1 MLFHLLSRRWG
12 DIFWGM
18 APPWTAPDARRLLV
32 QAMTDDA
39 LLKAVAALRASAPDY
54 LTGLLR
60 TGHDEGR
67 AEADLR
73 AMLDLSPDAVLS
85 EAEPTWGLLTGEVAR
100 RGLALP
106 QASGV
111 PSDLP
116 LAEVA
121 DLLAEVR
128 ALLPER
134 FPVPFHEIQAA
145 RAART
150 LLGHPLLP
158 LSWLDLMRLFP
169 GLRLGGLRIFAP
181 GDAAFGD
188 PEIQVHKDLVVFGR
202 SGKDLLHA
210 YGKSGRCYVLPREAA
225 QKGKVRQARLAAGGF
240 TAYLR
245 AVLPAA
251 IAAQRQR
258 AASALSVAAPDPAS
272 AVPDRLPAPSLPRD
286 LPARPSVPPP
296 EPPPP
301 AVGATPEPSAP
312 SSASEEPPAA
322 IPAPAEPPLASAD
335 AEPPPPEAEPKPDLP
350 AGPTA
355 PVFEPSGVAPPSS
368 GDRPVLDPD
377 LAAAL
382 AAPAEPA
389 AAARPAAPS
398 AEARRRRSEAMLERW
413 RLAPPPLP
421 AGMSDEEAILRPAG
435 AVAWR
440 ALCLMTL
447 LAWASGFSLADE
459 ARAVGVPDETVQQ
472 VFGQE
477 VARRL
482 TARERMFL
490 AADPPPD
497 AEREAMGLKA
507 ESLAVLLRALGVLKR
522 LPMPNEDVDPALVF
536 SLGFEV
542 LVRGGKRPPLAITEG
557 VALDLRDFYQRL
569 HWIQRMAQLRG
580 QKGPTGLRGEVLRE
594 RRHAIEWL
602 VSSYEIG
609 FVEWDRV
616 DIGLPLPVA

>member
-1 MLFHLLSRRWG
+1 MS
-12 DIFWGM
+12 
-18 APPWTAPDARRLLV
+18 ASPWTAPDARRLLV
-32 QAMTDDA
+32 QAMADDA

-60 TGHDEGR
+60 AGHDEGR
-67 AEADLR
+67 AETDLR
-73 AMLDLSPDAVLS
+73 ALLDLAPDAVLA
-85 EAEPTWGLLTGEVAR
+85 EAEPTWGLLVGEAAR

-106 QASGV
+106 AAPGT
-111 PSDLP
+111 PSDPP
-116 LAEVA
+116 LSEVA

-128 ALLPER
+128 AVVAER

-145 RAART
+145 RAGRT

-158 LSWLDLMRLFP
+158 LSWVDLMRLFP
-169 GLRLGGLRIFAP
+169 GLRLGGLRLFEP
-181 GDAAFGD
+181 GDAAFSD

-210 YGKSGRCYVLPREAA
+210 YGKSGRCYVLPRDAA
-225 QKGKVRQARLAAGGF
+225 QRGKVRQARLAAPGF
-240 TAYLR
+240 VAYLR

-251 IAAQRQR
+251 VAAQRQR
-258 AASALSVAAPDPAS
+258 LPVMPAPAAGAPAVPSASEAVPSALPLEPVSVPPSETPAPDAPAPAPVPDPVPDPVAVPEPAPEPAPEAAGSAEATEPEPAPAASVPEVVSVLPATEALIPTGAEGEPPPLVQPALSEQ
-272 AVPDRLPAPSLPRD
+272 PAPSD
-286 LPARPSVPPP
+286 
-296 EPPPP
+296 
-301 AVGATPEPSAP
+301 GGGSA
-312 SSASEEPPAA
+312 
-322 IPAPAEPPLASAD
+322 
-335 AEPPPPEAEPKPDLP
+335 
-350 AGPTA
+350 
-355 PVFEPSGVAPPSS
+355 
-368 GDRPVLDPD
+368 LDPD

-382 AAPAEPA
+382 AAPSEP
-389 AAARPAAPS
+389 PASAKPPAPS
-398 AEARRRRSEAMLERW
+398 AEARRRRSEAMLARW

-421 AGMSDEEAILRPAG
+421 AGLSDEEAILRPAG

-459 ARAVGVPDETVQQ
+459 ARAVGVPDETVQH

-536 SLGFEV
+536 NLGFEV
-542 LVRGGKRPPLAITEG
+542 LVRGGKRPPLAITEAM
-557 VALDLRDFYQRL
+557 ALDLRDFYQRL

-602 VSSYEIG
+602 VRSYESG

>member
-1 MLFHLLSRRWG
+1 MTPS
-12 DIFWGM
+12 
-18 APPWTAPDARRLLV
+18 WTAPDARRLLV
-32 QAMTDDA
+32 QAMADDA

-60 TGHDEGR
+60 AGHDEGR
-67 AEADLR
+67 AERDLR
-73 AMLDLSPDAVLS
+73 EILALGPDAVLAA
-85 EAEPTWGLLTGEVAR
+85 AEPTWSLLAGEAER
-100 RGLALP
+100 RQLVLP
-106 QASGV
+106 PV
-111 PSDLP
+111 PAAPPDAPLSDV
-116 LAEVA
+116 E

-128 ALLPER
+128 ALVPGQ

-169 GLRLGGLRIFAP
+169 GLRLGGLRLFAP
-181 GDAAFGD
+181 GDAAFSD
-188 PEIQVHKDLVVFGR
+188 PEIQVHRDLVVFGR

-225 QKGKVRQARLAAGGF
+225 RKGKVRQARLAAPGF
-240 TAYLR
+240 VAYLR

-258 AASALSVAAPDPAS
+258 AAAVPVLEAPSASFPAAAAPPEALVSPPSPADEPPLVPRPAPTSALADAGPGNLPDVLPVPADL
-272 AVPDRLPAPSLPRD
+272 APAPE
-286 LPARPSVPPP
+286 APS
-296 EPPPP
+296 PP
-301 AVGATPEPSAP
+301 AVLPSLEPS
-312 SSASEEPPAA
+312 SPADVL
-322 IPAPAEPPLASAD
+322 PAEPA
-335 AEPPPPEAEPKPDLP
+335 
-350 AGPTA
+350 AG
-355 PVFEPSGVAPPSS
+355 G
-368 GDRPVLDPD
+368 LDPD

-389 AAARPAAPS
+389 APAKPPAPS

-413 RLAPPPLP
+413 RLPPPPLP
-421 AGMSDEEAILRPAG
+421 AGMADEEAILRPAG

-440 ALCLMTL
+440 ALCLMSL

-490 AADPPPD
+490 AADPPSEQD
-497 AEREAMGLKA
+497 CEAMGLKA
-507 ESLAVLLRALGVLKR
+507 ESLAVLLRALGILKR

-536 SLGFEV
+536 SLGFQV
-542 LVRGGKRPPLAITEG
+542 LVRSGQRPPLAITEA

-580 QKGPTGLRGEVLRE
+580 QKGPPGLRGEVLRE

-602 VSSYEIG
+602 VSSYETG
-609 FVEWDRV
+609 FVDWDRV

>member
-1 MLFHLLSRRWG
+1 MTQS
-12 DIFWGM
+12 
-18 APPWTAPDARRLLV
+18 WTVPDARRLLV
-32 QAMTDDA
+32 QAMADDA

-67 AEADLR
+67 PETDLR
-73 AMLDLSPDAVLS
+73 AMLDLPTDVVLS
-85 EAEPTWGLLTGEVAR
+85 EAEPMWSMLTGEAAR

-106 QASGV
+106 PAAGV
-111 PSDLP
+111 PSDPP

-121 DLLAEVR
+121 DLLAEIR
-128 ALLPER
+128 TLLPER

-169 GLRLGGLRIFAP
+169 GLRLGGLRLFAP
-181 GDAAFGD
+181 GDAAFAD

-210 YGKSGRCYVLPREAA
+210 YGKSGRCYVLSREAA
-225 QKGKVRQARLAAGGF
+225 QKGKVRLARLAAPGF
-240 TAYLR
+240 AAYLR

-258 AASALSVAAPDPAS
+258 VAAN
-272 AVPDRLPAPSLPRD
+272 
-286 LPARPSVPPP
+286 
-296 EPPPP
+296 PPPP
-301 AVGATPEPSAP
+301 SKPAPVASDLLPTSPVPEVLPSTPSAP
-312 SSASEEPPAA
+312 PSESQPDVKSVPESSATPPASEAPPAA
-322 IPAPAEPPLASAD
+322 IQDLAPAETPSAPVVLTSVFPETEPMQDISLAPAASVPESSSLA
-335 AEPPPPEAEPKPDLP
+335 PPPAGDGP
-350 AGPTA
+350 A
-355 PVFEPSGVAPPSS
+355 
-368 GDRPVLDPD
+368 LDPD

-382 AAPAEPA
+382 AAPSEPA
-389 AAARPAAPS
+389 ATAKPAAPS

-421 AGMSDEEAILRPAG
+421 AGLSDEEVILRPAG

-447 LAWASGFSLADE
+447 LARASGFSLADE
-459 ARAVGVPDETVQQ
+459 ARAVGVPNETVQH

-490 AADPPPD
+490 AADPPSD

-536 SLGFEV
+536 NLGFEA
-542 LVRGGKRPPLAITEG
+542 LVRAGKRPPLAITEG
-557 VALDLRDFYQRL
+557 MALDLRDFYQRL
-569 HWIQRMAQLRG
+569 HWIQHMAQLRG
-580 QKGPTGLRGEVLRE
+580 QKGPAGLRGEVLRE

-602 VSSYEIG
+602 VCSSESG

-616 DIGLPLPVA
+616 DISLPLPVA